1 MSAQLEVRAT
11 YMRGGTSKGVFFVL
25 DDLPASARAD
35 TAVRDRLLLRVIGSP
50 DAYEKHIDGMGGATS
65 STSKVVVV
73 SRSSRPDCDVDYL
86 FGAVEITQ
94 PLIDWSGNCGNLTT
108 AVGPFA
114 IQRGLVSAPRDGLA
128 TVRIWQANI
137 GRRIVA
143 TMTMRDGSVLETGAF
158 ELDGVPFPGAEI
170 SLEFLDPGGS
180 EEKGGQL
187 FPTGRPVD
195 ILSVPGVGEIEMTLI
210 TAGNPT
216 VFVLAD
222 SLGLSGTEMQGDVN
236 GNPAL
241 LEKLEAIRAHGAV
254 AMGLAKTA
262 QEATAH
268 RPATPKIAFVSSPR
282 AYRTS
287 NGRDMAAADYDLA
300 VRILSMGRLHHAVTG
315 TGAVA
320 TAAAAAIPGTVI
332 ARAITPGARTM
343 LRVGHPSGLLKV
355 GAQVRGTGQ
364 EAVVEGV
371 RLSRTARRLMDG
383 VVLVPPDF
391 DQR

>member
-11 YMRGGTSKGVFFVL
+11 YMRGGTSKGVFFAL

-35 TAVRDRLLLRVIGSP
+35 SAVRDRLLLRVIGSP
-50 DAYEKHIDGMGGATS
+50 DTYEKHTDGMGGATS
-65 STSKVVVV
+65 STSKVVLV
-73 SRSSRPDCDVDYL
+73 SRSARPDCDVDYL

-137 GRRIVA
+137 GKRIVA
-143 TMTMRDGSVLETGAF
+143 TVPMRSGAVLETGDF

-170 SLEFLDPGGS
+170 ALEFLDPGGS
-180 EEKGGQL
+180 EEKGTKL
-187 FPTGRPVD
+187 FPTTHPAE
-195 ILSVPGVGEIEMTLI
+195 ILYVPGVGAIEMTLI

-216 VFVLAD
+216 VFVLAET
-222 SLGLSGTEMQGDVN
+222 LGLSGTELQGDVN

-241 LEKLEAIRAHGAV
+241 LEKLEAIRAQGAV

-268 RPATPKIAFVSSPR
+268 RPATPKIAFVSPPR

-287 NGRDMAAADYDLA
+287 NGRDMAAADYDLS
-300 VRILSMGRLHHAVTG
+300 VRILSMGKLHHAITG

-320 TAAAAAIPGTVI
+320 TAAAAAIPGTI
-332 ARAITPGARTM
+332 ISRAIPPGDLKV

-355 GAQVRGTGQ
+355 GAQVHGTG
-364 EAVVEGV
+364 EDAVVDAV

-383 VVLVPPDF
+383 VVLVPPGF
-391 DQR
+391 D